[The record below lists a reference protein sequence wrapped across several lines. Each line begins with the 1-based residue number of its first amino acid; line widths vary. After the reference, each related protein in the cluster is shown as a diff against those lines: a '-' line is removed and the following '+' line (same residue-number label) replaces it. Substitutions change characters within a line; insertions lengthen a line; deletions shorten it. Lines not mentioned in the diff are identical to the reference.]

1 MRIHQIN
8 EIVSNNIYFRFVK
21 SLDTSITNALADATS
36 DPVEL
41 EKPQK
46 HNNLKSRSKIIPSTP
61 ESSNDSTRM
70 NNELA
75 TNLKSTSE
83 NQNSNTSA
91 SNATNTKLS
100 SNSSLNSG
108 VQSLAGPTYENEDS
122 LPTSNSLGSQST
134 NCSPHE
140 KTTPNG
146 SLKRLLVENSDT
158 SEGSNIPSK
167 KMSEEKLDN
176 KTGAYASTSQEF
188 GANDESRGSYDE
200 LD

>member
-1 MRIHQIN
+1 M
-8 EIVSNNIYFRFVK
+8 SNNIYFRFVK
-21 SLDTSITNALADATS
+21 SLDTSITNALADKTS

-46 HNNLKSRSKIIPSTP
+46 HNELKSRSKIIPSSP

-70 NNELA
+70 NNKLA
-75 TNLKSTSE
+75 TNLKSTPE
-83 NQNSNTSA
+83 NQNTNPSA

-100 SNSSLNSG
+100 SNSSLNPG
-108 VQSLAGPTYENEDS
+108 VQSLTGPTYENEEG

-134 NCSPHE
+134 NCPPLE
-140 KTTPNG
+140 KTTQNG
-146 SLKRLLVENSDT
+146 SLKRHLVENIDT
-158 SEGSNIPSK
+158 SEGSSIPSK

-176 KTGAYASTSQEF
+176 KTGAYASTSQEI
-188 GANDESRGSYDE
+188 GANDQSRGVYDE